1 MSTDTA
7 KPKVYDSRHNIHVL
21 FENGC
26 GIDSERC
33 ADLEARKRFDGVNI
47 EVG

>member
-7 KPKVYDSRHNIHVL
+7 KPKVYDSRYNIHVL
-21 FENGC
+21 FENRR

-33 ADLEARKRFDGVNI
+33 ADLEALKRFDGVKI